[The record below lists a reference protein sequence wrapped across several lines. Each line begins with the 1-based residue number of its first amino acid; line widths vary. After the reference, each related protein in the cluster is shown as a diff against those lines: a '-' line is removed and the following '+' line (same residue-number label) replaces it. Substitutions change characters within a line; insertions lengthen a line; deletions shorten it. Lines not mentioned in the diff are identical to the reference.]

1 MQDQPVDATTV
12 TITAKT
18 SDDRSTIC
26 TIVFWPDRQARH
38 YVMELR
44 SPELGVYQAR
54 ETDLF
59 ECLRTIRRELEPSD
73 VRLCCNGARVDAW
86 ASGMARD
93 MGGGKE
99 AYILHMSR
107 RAQPS
112 DLVSIFDP
120 APVETVGTVD
130 EQEAYAHRWMDQ
142 VRRR

>member
-1 MQDQPVDATTV
+1 MQDQPVDSTAV

-18 SDDRSTIC
+18 SDGRRIIC
-26 TIVFWPDRQARH
+26 TVVFWTDYQARR

-44 SPELGVYQAR
+44 SSGLGVYQAQ

-59 ECLRTIRRELEPSD
+59 ECLRTIRRQLEPTGA
-73 VRLCCNGARVDAW
+73 RLCCNGARVDVW

-93 MGGGKE
+93 MGGGAK
-99 AYILHMSR
+99 AYILQVGR
-107 RAQPS
+107 RAQRS

-142 VRRR
+142 VRRL

>member
-1 MQDQPVDATTV
+1 
-12 TITAKT
+12 
-18 SDDRSTIC
+18 
-26 TIVFWPDRQARH
+26 
-38 YVMELR
+38 MELR
-44 SPELGVYQAR
+44 SSELGVYQAR

-59 ECLRTIRRELEPSD
+59 ECLRTIRRALEPSD

-93 MGGGKE
+93 MGGGEK

-107 RAQPS
+107 RAQLS

-142 VRRR
+142 VRRL